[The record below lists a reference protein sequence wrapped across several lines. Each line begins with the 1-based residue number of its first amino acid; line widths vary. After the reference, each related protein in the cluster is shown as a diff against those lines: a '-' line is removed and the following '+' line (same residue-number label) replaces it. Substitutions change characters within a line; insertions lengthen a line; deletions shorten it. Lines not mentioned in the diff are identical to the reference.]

1 MALSKIV
8 ADSIQSNAVVSA
20 LTDNTVTS
28 AKLTTTGVIANSY
41 GNSTVIPVVT
51 IDASGRVT
59 NASTSSIQTHLDTA
73 YSNAVSVANT
83 TSYNQAANA
92 YANAVSTANTTSYN
106 QAANAYAN
114 AITTANTTS
123 FNQAANAYAN
133 VFNGGTFT
141 GAVTLQANLTANTVR
156 LNGNMQI
163 DGDLIVTG
171 NTVTMNVSSLSVEDN
186 MIYLNASSNVANPD
200 LGFAGNYN
208 DGTYR
213 HAGVF
218 RDATDGVW
226 KFFHQYVPEPDAS
239 AYIDTAN
246 NTFALA
252 NVQANTFIGSLSGSA
267 SSVGGNT
274 ASTLRSY
281 SDSVAA
287 TSYTNATSYAAS
299 NTYVN
304 DTFGKLSGAAFT
316 GKVSINQLQITRS
329 ANNAALWLAESNLD
343 TNHVMWNDYYG
354 GPNTKGS
361 GGSGFDGIKWNLYK
375 GIHLRTGTDGQYNS
389 LIISG
394 TGGSTN
400 DSQVFLYGGN
410 DEKLKTV
417 SDDGIQIQ
425 RDLYISGSTGGS
437 YGNRLVVGA
446 TSTSYTTQDT
456 NIRPTIQIHGQ
467 YPVLSLNHTVT
478 TNANHGPTIQFTCN
492 GTGNQFVIGTGGTGN
507 MLSMGYS
514 STSDWNPHNGIS
526 GYSGTSFFQAGT
538 NGYIGIGSNG
548 DWTVSGGTGTNVPG
562 YNLHFIGVHN
572 GTNGHAALFR
582 NAGSGNGGNGNGSG
596 FIFVNTAGDHSWG
609 IVQEIRIDGSAGT
622 DRPSLLFSNG
632 YDSNT
637 WTVGFGYA
645 DSSYFRINRDHG
657 HRNGSW
663 GTTLFYMDRSG
674 NVTISG
680 AMNASAYYYTSDQR
694 LKKNI
699 INLNRN
705 SDEVILRLRP
715 VEFDWIESGSHD
727 TGFIAQ
733 EVLEILPEAINK
745 NKNDKT
751 DEYTYTLNPTAIIAH
766 LTKTVQG
773 LLIKVEKLESKLVK
787 L

>member
-8 ADSIQSNAVVSA
+8 ADSVAANTIIVTNIA
-20 LTDNTVTS
+20 DNTITS
-28 AKLTTTGVIANSY
+28 GKLTTTGVVANTY
-41 GNSTVIPVVT
+41 GNSTVISVVT

-92 YANAVSTANTTSYN
+92 YANAVSTANTTSYD

-123 FNQAANAYAN
+123 YNQAANAYANAVATANTTSYNQAANAYAN

-156 LNGNMQI
+156 LNGSMQI

-200 LGFAGNYN
+200 IGIAGNYN

-213 HAGVF
+213 HAGMF

-226 KFFHQYVPEPDAS
+226 KFFHQYEPEPDAS

-252 NVQANTFIGSLSGSA
+252 NVQANTFIGTLSGSA

-281 SDSVAA
+281 SDTVAA
-287 TSYTNATSYAAS
+287 TSYSNATSYAATIAGTAYSNATSYAAS

-354 GPNTKGS
+354 GPTTKGS

-375 GIHLRTGTDGQYNS
+375 GIHLRTGQDGQYNS

-400 DSQVFLYGGN
+400 DSQVYLYGGN

-562 YNLHFIGVHN
+562 YNLHFIGVTN

-582 NAGSGNGGNGNGSG
+582 NAGSGTGGNGNGSG

-705 SDEVILRLRP
+705 SDEVIL
-715 VEFDWIESGSHD
+715 G
-727 TGFIAQ
+727 
-733 EVLEILPEAINK
+733 
-745 NKNDKT
+745 
-751 DEYTYTLNPTAIIAH
+751 
-766 LTKTVQG
+766 
-773 LLIKVEKLESKLVK
+773 
-787 L
+787 